1 MSNLDVTPDAV
12 QSGARAQ
19 TPSLQTMISRVQ
31 SLRDIWSAIERGVSG
46 PTQIERVRLGAA
58 RGRICADTL
67 RSTTDI
73 PRFNQAAMDGYGLD
87 ASTLSVGVETCE
99 PVVGECRPGRLP
111 VQTGGQGVVKVA
123 TGAALPGWVSA
134 VVRWE
139 DCVTAEGQVHLSG
152 PVHSG
157 LNIRL
162 RGEDALKDRPVIPA
176 GQRIDAR
183 TSALAAAAG
192 AKGVVVWR
200 KPRAGILVTGDEVAP
215 PGAKLS
221 GVQIHDSNG
230 VMAAQLLSAEGVDVR
245 TIRYVPDDQAQI
257 QTALELMSERCD
269 LIVLSG
275 GMSHSDQDA
284 TRRAVPSLGGWLS
297 SLPLKLRP
305 GKPSAI
311 GTFRRSMLVG
321 MPGNPLAA
329 YVTMQIVGL
338 PLARRLCGLSSVAP
352 ARRPVEAGFDLHR
365 AQPTI
370 EFVPARI
377 GECLDGSQHA
387 KILSRGASAR
397 LVPLAESDGLL
408 CFDAEQTQIDAGDLV
423 EFWPHIG

>member
-1 MSNLDVTPDAV
+1 MSDLGVTPDAA
-12 QSGARAQ
+12 QSGARPQAPSLHTMIARAQ
-19 TPSLQTMISRVQ
+19 TLHDV
-31 SLRDIWSAIERGVSG
+31 WSAIDRAVPG
-46 PTQIERVRLGAA
+46 PTQTERVQLRAG
-58 RGRICADTL
+58 RGRICAKTL
-67 RSTTDI
+67 RSPTDI

-87 ASTLSVGVETCE
+87 AASLSMGVETCE
-99 PVVGECRPGRLP
+99 PVVGVCRPGRLP
-111 VQTGGQGVVKVA
+111 VMTGGQGVVKVA

-157 LNIRL
+157 LNVRM
-162 RGEDALKDRPVIPA
+162 RGEDALKGRPVIPS
-176 GQRIDAR
+176 GRRIDAR
-183 TSALAAAAG
+183 SSALAAAAG
-192 AKGVVVWR
+192 ARGVDVWVR
-200 KPRAGILVTGDEVAP
+200 PRAGILITGDEVAP

-221 GVQIHDSNG
+221 GAQIHDSNG
-230 VMAAQLLSAEGVDVR
+230 VMAAQLLEAEGVDVR

-257 QTALELMSERCD
+257 EAALEGMSESCD

-284 TRRAVPSLGGWLS
+284 TRLAVPSLGGWLS

-311 GTFRRSMLVG
+311 GAFRKSMLVG

-329 YVTMQIVGL
+329 YVAMQIIGL
-338 PLARRLCGLSSVAP
+338 PIARRLCGLSFVTP
-352 ARRPVEAGFDLHR
+352 TRRPVEAGFDLKR

-408 CFDAEQTQIDAGDLV
+408 CFDAEQMQIDTSDHV
-423 EFWPHIG
+423 DFWPHAN